1 MRAVG
6 GENDGEELRPGRAET
21 PQMQAMRASLDVRP
35 GARSDR
41 LPSLQEPELGPPEV
55 EAGAEVGV
63 NPQVIVVRS
72 EEDLARVSVAIKRRA
87 RVSSKPVEVVLSDL
101 DMGERARWMRRYH
114 KLVAMLADTVQV
126 DGVRYPPSAWDLMLK
141 DRFLVAEE
149 VRLPNGKV
157 LMERQ
162 LKREMTKEQRH
173 DFLEQVMEYAAREH
187 GVALVNPEEEAA

>member
-41 LPSLQEPELGPPEV
+41 LPSLQEPELEPPEV

-114 KLVAMLADTVQV
+114 KLVDLLAEGADWEGMKLSRRV
-126 DGVRYPPSAWDLMLK
+126 WDLILK
-141 DRFLVAEE
+141 DVCLLPAEI
-149 VRLPNGKV
+149 RLPDGRVILDRPSKAEMGKA
-157 LMERQ
+157 ER
-162 LKREMTKEQRH
+162 
-173 DFLEQVMEYAAREH
+173 DAFLEKVMEVAAER
-187 GVALVNPEEEAA
+187 GVFLTNPEEE